1 MTSEII
7 LYGVGAMGQRIARLA
22 SARGYTI
29 RAAIDM
35 DPAKQGVPLGRL
47 ANWPDPESGPAVTA
61 DIAAALSGAPA
72 TVLHATASFLRDVS
86 SEIGACLERGHDVIS
101 IAEEM
106 TFPQAADP
114 AIAARLDATAK
125 QHGARVL
132 GTGVNP
138 GFAMDMLVLTLSV
151 PCGRVDHIHAVRTND
166 LSDFGPTVLHSQGV
180 GLTPGGFADA
190 VAQGRVVGHVGFA
203 QSIALIARHLGWNI
217 DTVTETRE
225 PIISAVARETP
236 HIGISPGQV
245 AGCRHTAVAHV
256 AGREV
261 LRLEHPQQ
269 IRPDL
274 AGQATSDHIR
284 LIGDQV
290 IEMRI
295 TPEIGGGAGTAA
307 AAVNALAWLRRAPA
321 GLVHL
326 TDLPLTSP
334 KMTNLTP
341 QGELP

>member
-7 LYGVGAMGQRIARLA
+7 LFGVGAMGQRIARLA
-22 SARGYTI
+22 RARGYTI

-47 ANWPDPESGPAVTA
+47 ADWQDLKSGPAITA
-61 DIAAALSGAPA
+61 DIAEALKGTPA

-86 SEIGACLERGHDVIS
+86 SEIESCLQHGHDVIS
-101 IAEEM
+101 ISEEM
-106 TFPQAADP
+106 TCPHSADP

-125 QHGARVL
+125 QYGARVI

-138 GFAMDMLVLTLSV
+138 GFAMDILVLALSV
-151 PCGRVDHIHAVRTND
+151 PCGRVDHIQAIRTND
-166 LSDFGPTVLHSQGV
+166 LSDFGPTVLRTQGV

-203 QSIALIARHLGWNI
+203 QSIALIARHLGW
-217 DTVTETRE
+217 TVDRVVETRE
-225 PIISAVARETP
+225 PIISSVARKTP
-236 HIGISPGQV
+236 HMTIAPGQV
-245 AGCRHTAVAHV
+245 AGCRHCAYAYIGGH
-256 AGREV
+256 EV

-269 IRPDL
+269 IRPEL
-274 AGQATSDHIR
+274 EGQATSDQIR
-284 LIGDQV
+284 ITGDQV

-307 AAVNALAWLRRAPA
+307 AAVNALAYLRRAPV

-334 KMTNLTP
+334 KMTNLIP
-341 QGELP
+341 QGDHS